1 MSTVH
6 SEAVDIGRCLPT
18 FPYSRDVNCKV
29 ANLGIN
35 QPCSEKIK
43 LWQTLTVPIS
53 LRNFSSL
60 GNSLGIL
67 PSAVIASSAM
77 ASSLAQQ
84 LQRIAAT
91 SVNTVSA
98 ERQKQLYS
106 VSLLYTPGQAS
117 TQDLTTVYSIAVEG
131 FRELVELDPT
141 LRKYERSL
149 FSPSSIS
156 IDRFV
161 QTKADN
167 LELDRSIDDFLGL
180 VGPRLLLKSAIKAL
194 EWLVRKFRC
203 AHP

>member
-1 MSTVH
+1 
-6 SEAVDIGRCLPT
+6 
-18 FPYSRDVNCKV
+18 
-29 ANLGIN
+29 
-35 QPCSEKIK
+35 
-43 LWQTLTVPIS
+43 
-53 LRNFSSL
+53 
-60 GNSLGIL
+60 
-67 PSAVIASSAM
+67 M

-117 TQDLTTVYSIAVEG
+117 VQDLTTVYSIAIEG
-131 FRELVELDPT
+131 FWELVELDPA

-149 FSPSSIS
+149 FSLSSIG

-161 QTKADN
+161 QTKVDN
-167 LELDRSIDDFLGL
+167 RELDRSIDDFLSL
-180 VGPRLLLKSAIKAL
+180 VGPRLLLKSTIKAL

-203 AHP
+203 AHPSPL

>member
-1 MSTVH
+1 
-6 SEAVDIGRCLPT
+6 
-18 FPYSRDVNCKV
+18 
-29 ANLGIN
+29 
-35 QPCSEKIK
+35 
-43 LWQTLTVPIS
+43 
-53 LRNFSSL
+53 
-60 GNSLGIL
+60 
-67 PSAVIASSAM
+67 M

-131 FRELVELDPT
+131 FRELVELDPA

-167 LELDRSIDDFLGL
+167 LELDRSVDDFLGL
-180 VGPRLLLKSAIKAL
+180 VGPRLLLKGAIKAL

-203 AHP
+203 THPLPLWVSDHS

>member
-1 MSTVH
+1 MT
-6 SEAVDIGRCLPT
+6 
-18 FPYSRDVNCKV
+18 
-29 ANLGIN
+29 
-35 QPCSEKIK
+35 
-43 LWQTLTVPIS
+43 
-53 LRNFSSL
+53 
-60 GNSLGIL
+60 
-67 PSAVIASSAM
+67 
-77 ASSLAQQ
+77 SSLAQQ

-106 VSLLYTPGQAS
+106 VSLLYTPSQAS

-131 FRELVELDPT
+131 FRELVELDPA

-161 QTKADN
+161 QTRADN
-167 LELDRSIDDFLGL
+167 LELDRGIDDFLSL
-180 VGPRLLLKSAIKAL
+180 IGPRLLLKSAIKAL

-203 AHP
+203 TNP